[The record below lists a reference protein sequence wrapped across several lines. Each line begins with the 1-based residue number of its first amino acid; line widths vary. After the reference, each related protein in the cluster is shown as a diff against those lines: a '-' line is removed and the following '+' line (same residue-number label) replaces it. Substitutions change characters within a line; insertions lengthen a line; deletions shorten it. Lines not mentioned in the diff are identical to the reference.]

1 MIELLFVACLARS
14 PDDCQ
19 ERSLLYTDLSPTSCM
34 MAAQPEL
41 AKWVEA
47 HPNFRITR
55 WRCKTVEF
63 AERDA

>member
-1 MIELLFVACLARS
+1 MIELVFIACLAS
-14 PDDCQ
+14 SENDCQ
-19 ERSLLYTDLSPTSCM
+19 QQSLLYTDMSPTACM

-47 HPNFRITR
+47 HPKFRIAK
-55 WRCKTVEF
+55 WRCETVNF

>member
-1 MIELLFVACLARS
+1 MIELLFVACMASS

-19 ERSLLYTDLSPTSCM
+19 QQSLLYTDMSPMACM

-41 AKWVEA
+41 AKWIEA
-47 HPNFRITR
+47 HPNFQIRN
-55 WRCKTVEF
+55 WRCKTVSF

>member
-1 MIELLFVACLARS
+1 MIELLFVACLATS

-19 ERSLLYTDLSPTSCM
+19 QQSLLYTDMSPMACM

-41 AKWVEA
+41 AKWAEA
-47 HPNFRITR
+47 HPNFRIKN
-55 WRCKTVEF
+55 WKCKMVNF